1 MAQRSD
7 LLEELKV
14 KLDILIKD
22 HQRLEQLEAL
32 AQTLKAENESLK
44 KQYSELKTATSLVD
58 GNQDMRE
65 TKLYVSRLIRE
76 IDKCISLLNA

>member
-1 MAQRSD
+1 MSQRSD

-14 KLDILIKD
+14 KLDILVKD
-22 HQRLEQLEAL
+22 HQRLEKLEAS
-32 AQTLKAENESLK
+32 AKALQQENELLK
-44 KQYSELKTATSLVD
+44 KQYEELKTASSLV
-58 GNQDMRE
+58 NNTQDMRE